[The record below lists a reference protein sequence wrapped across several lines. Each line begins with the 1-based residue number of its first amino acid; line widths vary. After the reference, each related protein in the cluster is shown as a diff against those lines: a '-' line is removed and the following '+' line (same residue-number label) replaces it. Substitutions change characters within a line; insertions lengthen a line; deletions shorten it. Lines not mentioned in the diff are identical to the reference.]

1 MRPTLL
7 DESFLAINLCD
18 PPTKS
23 IGLDLLDVS
32 VVVPLPLPLPHVS
45 FASHCANAV
54 LQWGIYGCLVLD
66 YALLLLCP
74 TPREQTTTA
83 GSMTLNH
90 AVVCVSSVALFL
102 AVATWYNRSIPIYY
116 KTAANA
122 AANAAAAAITATTA
136 DAVDDGTTVRDVW
149 SLHQPELLVVGT
161 VLLNRFALYNLALG
175 LLVVGSGSMLAT
187 VFQWQDHR
195 HGRVP
200 SSSNES
206 VLGDCANV

>member
-116 KTAANA
+116 KTAA
-122 AANAAAAAITATTA
+122 ATTTA
-136 DAVDDGTTVRDVW
+136 NPVDDATTDARDVW